1 MCPPSCARSK
11 WPLQVVQVQ
20 GRVFRAG
27 GPQKVSFV
35 DMLI

>member
-20 GRVFRAG
+20 GRGSSVRQ
-27 GPQKVSFV
+27 GPE
-35 DMLI
+35 